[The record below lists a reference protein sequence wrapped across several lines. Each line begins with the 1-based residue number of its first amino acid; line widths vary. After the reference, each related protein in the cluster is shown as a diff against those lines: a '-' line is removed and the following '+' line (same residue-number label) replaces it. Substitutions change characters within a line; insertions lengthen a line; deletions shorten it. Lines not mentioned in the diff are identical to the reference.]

1 MFKGTKRIMAQYVSG
16 TLLSGRHTSRTV
28 SEQDS
33 STGPNRAIQ
42 RMMDLNYRVP
52 R

>member
-1 MFKGTKRIMAQYVSG
+1 MAQYVSSA
-16 TLLSGRHTSRTV
+16 LWSGRVTSRTV

-42 RMMDLNYRVP
+42 RIIDLN
-52 R
+52 